1 MAGLA
6 RRLTSHAYVPMVLI
20 FCREVP
26 FVASKKSVAPAPAKK
41 AAPAKAPAKKAA
53 PAKAP
58 AKKAVPAKAPAKA
71 VPAPKAA
78 APAPAKKTPAKAP
91 AKKVAGEK
99 KAADRAPARFR
110 VKEDESPW
118 TSAELKG
125 VRIQLGEEITRLQQQ
140 IAVAEADIADLIRDS
155 GDGAG
160 DDQADAGSKTY
171 EREQEMSIVANDRDL
186 LLQAERALA
195 RIGDGTYGVCE
206 SCGNAIGK
214 LRLQAFPKATMCITC
229 KEREDRR

>member
-1 MAGLA
+1 
-6 RRLTSHAYVPMVLI
+6 
-20 FCREVP
+20 
-26 FVASKKSVAPAPAKK
+26 
-41 AAPAKAPAKKAA
+41 
-53 PAKAP
+53 
-58 AKKAVPAKAPAKA
+58 
-71 VPAPKAA
+71 
-78 APAPAKKTPAKAP
+78 
-91 AKKVAGEK
+91 VAGEK

-125 VRIQLGEEITRLQQQ
+125 VRIALGVEITRLQEQ

-186 LLQAERALA
+186 LLQSERALA

-206 SCGNAIGK
+206 SCGSAIGK